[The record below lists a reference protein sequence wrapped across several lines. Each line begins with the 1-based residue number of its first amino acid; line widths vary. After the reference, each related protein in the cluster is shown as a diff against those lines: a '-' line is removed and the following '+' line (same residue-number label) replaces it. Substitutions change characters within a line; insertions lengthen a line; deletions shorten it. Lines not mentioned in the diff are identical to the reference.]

1 MHVRNIITTPNP
13 VSQAL
18 LLRAMC
24 LCFLKSELD
33 LVNNTN
39 SRNIQKIKKGC
50 IQVTQVWET
59 RHHISL
65 LTEELN

>member
-1 MHVRNIITTPNP
+1 MHIRNVITTPNP

-18 LLRAMC
+18 LLRAVC

-33 LVNNTN
+33 LVSKTN
-39 SRNIQKIKKGC
+39 SRNIQKIKKGR
-50 IQVTQVWET
+50 IQVTQVLET

-65 LTEELN
+65 LTGELN